1 MELVFYCSSFTVA
14 ILSSIIAWS
23 ISIIKKE
30 GLDEKSRI
38 IALAILHSIIYC
50 LLQFSYGFVQW
61 TIRFNKF
68 HQYPHRNPFYIFV
81 SICCIVSVIIM
92 GIFYIKYRK
101 EEYGTAKT
109 VLYLIAINTLAI
121 ILVMIFS
128 PFKGWF

>member
-50 LLQFSYGFVQW
+50 LLQFSYGFVQ
-61 TIRFNKF
+61 
-68 HQYPHRNPFYIFV
+68 
-81 SICCIVSVIIM
+81 
-92 GIFYIKYRK
+92 
-101 EEYGTAKT
+101 
-109 VLYLIAINTLAI
+109 
-121 ILVMIFS
+121 
-128 PFKGWF
+128 

>member
-1 MELVFYCSSFTVA
+1 ML
-14 ILSSIIAWS
+14 
-23 ISIIKKE
+23 SIIKKE